1 MITETTYT
9 PADLHHGK
17 CEWCGEA
24 SEEIVTTENGD
35 KCVDCI
41 EEEKFYQETM
51 RGI

>member
-1 MITETTYT
+1 MQSWPLDPKIDFGTIE
-9 PADLHHGK
+9 AVVNRMD
-17 CEWCGEA
+17 GE
-24 SEEIVTTENGD
+24 